1 MRLQSPTVS
10 WTVAGVGAVVTLLG
24 WLMEPSPLS
33 YGIVG
38 FGLAHVVLG
47 LLDLYRTGQGD
58 AG

>member
-1 MRLQSPTVS
+1 MRLLSPIVS
-10 WTVAGVGAVVTLLG
+10 WTVVGVGAVVTLVG
-24 WLMEPSPLS
+24 WLMRPSPLS

-58 AG
+58 SR